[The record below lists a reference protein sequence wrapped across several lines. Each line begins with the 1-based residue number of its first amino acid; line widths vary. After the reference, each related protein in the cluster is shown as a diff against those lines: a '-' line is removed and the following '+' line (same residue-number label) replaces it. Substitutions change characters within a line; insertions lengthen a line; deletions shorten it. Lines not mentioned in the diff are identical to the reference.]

1 MGATQKRV
9 GAETALIHLGGR
21 KRNGTQSN
29 KRRASRLCGRYQ
41 PSRRKTKIGSLLRR
55 AKKNQK
61 TEIQIWTGNSPKHG
75 AHNPDHYAK
84 RSNLDHDLSNALLKE
99 VVSFA
104 SRKPSSLQIR
114 DDGKRIHE
122 QIRAIKVSRLRKE
135 KGTQDLPEDHGRHK
149 KRGPR
154 KYRQQHYSNQAC
166 CSVSRPH
173 TKEHRRILR
182 AFYKK
187 RLEDL
192 VRKRIRL

>member
-21 KRNGTQSN
+21 KRNGTQN
-29 KRRASRLCGRYQ
+29 NRRRASRLCGRYQ
-41 PSRRKTKIGSLLRR
+41 PSRRKTKTGSLLCRT
-55 AKKNQK
+55 KKNQK
-61 TEIQIWTGNSPKHG
+61 AEIQIWTCNSAKHS
-75 AHNPDHYAK
+75 AHNPDHIAK
-84 RSNLDHDLSNALLKE
+84 RSDLDHDLSNDLKE

-122 QIRAIKVSRLRKE
+122 QIRAIEVYRLRKE
-135 KGTQDLPEDHGRHK
+135 QRKQDLPKDHGRHK
-149 KRGPR
+149 KRRSR
-154 KYRQQHYSNQAC
+154 KYRQQRYSDQTC
-166 CSVSRPH
+166 YSVSRPNS
-173 TKEHRRILR
+173 KEYRRILR

>member
-21 KRNGTQSN
+21 KRNGTQN
-29 KRRASRLCGRYQ
+29 NRRRASRLRRGYQ
-41 PSRRKTKIGSLLRR
+41 SARRKTKTGSLLCRT
-55 AKKNQK
+55 KKNQK
-61 TEIQIWTGNSPKHG
+61 AEIQIWIGNSPKHG
-75 AHNPDHYAK
+75 AHNPDPYAK

-114 DDGKRIHE
+114 DDGKGIHE
-122 QIRAIKVSRLRKE
+122 QIRTIKVSRLRKE
-135 KGTQDLPEDHGRHK
+135 KGKQDLPEDHGRHK

-154 KYRQQHYSNQAC
+154 KYRQQHYSDQTC
-166 CSVSRPH
+166 YSVSRPH
-173 TKEHRRILR
+173 SKECRRILR

>member
-1 MGATQKRV
+1 M
-9 GAETALIHLGGR
+9 
-21 KRNGTQSN
+21 
-29 KRRASRLCGRYQ
+29 
-41 PSRRKTKIGSLLRR
+41 
-55 AKKNQK
+55 
-61 TEIQIWTGNSPKHG
+61 
-75 AHNPDHYAK
+75 
-84 RSNLDHDLSNALLKE
+84 DHDLSNALLKE

-122 QIRAIKVSRLRKE
+122 QIRTIKVSRLRKE
-135 KGTQDLPEDHGRHK
+135 KGKQDLPEDHGRHK

-154 KYRQQHYSNQAC
+154 KYRQQHYSNQAR

>member
-21 KRNGTQSN
+21 KRNGTQIN
-29 KRRASRLCGRYQ
+29 RRRTSRLRGRYQ
-41 PSRRKTKIGSLLRR
+41 PSRRKAKTGSLLCRT
-55 AKKNQK
+55 KKNQK
-61 TEIQIWTGNSPKHG
+61 TKIQIWTCNSAKHG

-114 DDGKRIHE
+114 DDGKRVHE

-135 KGTQDLPEDHGRHK
+135 QRKQDLPKDHGRHK
-149 KRGPR
+149 KRRPR
-154 KYRQQHYSNQAC
+154 KY
-166 CSVSRPH
+166 
-173 TKEHRRILR
+173 
-182 AFYKK
+182 
-187 RLEDL
+187 
-192 VRKRIRL
+192 

>member
-1 MGATQKRV
+1 MDATQKRA
-9 GAETALIHLGGR
+9 GAETDRRHLGGR

-29 KRRASRLCGRYQ
+29 RRRASRLCGGYQ
-41 PSRRKTKIGSLLRR
+41 PSRRKTKAGSLIRR
-55 AKKNQK
+55 TKKNQK

-122 QIRAIKVSRLRKE
+122 QIRIIKVSRLRKE
-135 KGTQDLPEDHGRHK
+135 KGKQDLSENHGRYK
-149 KRGPR
+149 KRRPR
-154 KYRQQHYSNQAC
+154 EYRQQRNSNQAR